1 MNSDMLLYATA
12 ELAVMLLCICAF
24 LVFHV
29 RSLKKLIKRL
39 EAKVLELRET
49 IGATKQNA
57 KAKIQEI
64 KNNFQEKSYLEY
76 IDEQIEL
83 TRDHHASQSPDRDI
97 VLDLDTDIPEE
108 RQITA
113 LRHAFLVMEKEAQ
126 YASEDAAE
134 KAWPVIRA
142 KLQQIIHFYRTAF
155 QGSGSGAAAVASEAD
170 EMLLQELQNYKQRV
184 ENLDKFKKLFFDME
198 KQWNAARKEAE
209 QYRAQLLE
217 MTQGL
222 ENAGAIED
230 VLNQYTDTYN
240 NFQNYIDS
248 GSDLADGGTGEVV
261 RQREVKK
268 EEIVDQRK
276 APETKVIITHQDEIV
291 RLRKMMVEQHNI
303 IAGLKEKLRTDST
316 EDKLAAVEQLSRELD
331 KQERMMR
338 ESETCIKL
346 LEDELDQVRAHMQV
360 LQDENNQLRGDEGPQ
375 QSEQEVQEMLAS
387 HVAESRDMMTSIA
400 QLEKDNKQLR
410 DQLAK
415 GGGSAG
421 GGDSDDAAEAERLRT
436 KLADV
441 QQELLNLQTQHIEL
455 EERYIELKTSSIR

>member
-12 ELAVMLLCICAF
+12 ELAVLLLCICAF
-24 LVFHV
+24 LLIYV
-29 RSLKKLIKRL
+29 RNLKRLLKRL
-39 EAKVLELRET
+39 EAKILELRDT
-49 IGATKQNA
+49 IAATKQNA
-57 KAKIQEI
+57 KSKIQEI
-64 KNNFQEKSYLEY
+64 KNNFQEKTYLEY
-76 IDEQIEL
+76 IDQQIEL
-83 TRDHHASQSPDRDI
+83 TREHHTSQSPDRDI

-126 YASEDAAE
+126 YASEDDAAMV
-134 KAWPVIRA
+134 WPVIRT

-155 QGSGSGAAAVASEAD
+155 QGSGGAAAPSAAD

-184 ENLDKFKKLFFDME
+184 ENLDKFKKLFFEME

-209 QYRAQLLE
+209 KYRAQLLE

-230 VLNQYTDTYN
+230 VLNQYSSAYSDLQ
-240 NFQNYIDS
+240 NFMDS
-248 GSDLADGGTGEVV
+248 GADLADGGTGEV
-261 RQREVKK
+261 RRRETKK
-268 EEIVDQRK
+268 EEISDERSPVE
-276 APETKVIITHQDEIV
+276 AKVIITHQDEIV

-303 IAGLKEKLRTDST
+303 IAGLKQKLRTDSV
-316 EDKLAAVEQLSRELD
+316 EDKLAAVDQLSRELD

-346 LEDELDQVRAHMQV
+346 LEDELDQMRLQMQM
-360 LQDENNQLRGDEGPQ
+360 LQDENNELQDAGGSQ
-375 QSEQEVQEMLAS
+375 QSEREVQEMIAS
-387 HVAESRDMMTSIA
+387 HVAESRDMLSSLA
-400 QLEKDNKQLR
+400 QLEKENKGLR
-410 DQLAK
+410 EQLAT
-415 GGGSAG
+415 GGGSG
-421 GGDSDDAAEAERLRT
+421 KGGDADDAAEAERLRT

-455 EERYIELKTSSIR
+455 EERYIELKTSNMR